1 MNDKKFSTVITAI
14 GAARLAEAASGGA
27 PLVIKQM
34 GVGDGGGALP
44 VPDPSQTGLINE
56 TYRAALNK
64 LSVSDQSDSIIEAEM
79 IMPPTTGGYWLREV
93 ALFAD
98 DGACIA
104 VGNMPPTYK
113 PLLSEGSG
121 RFQIIRVL
129 IEVSSAADVSLIADP
144 SIVLA
149 TVGSVQAAADG
160 MKDYADRQLGQHE
173 QSRNHP
179 DATLTEKG
187 FTQLSNATDSD
198 SENMAATPA
207 AIKAAI
213 SAAVAAAVREG
224 WELSH
229 PKGIS
234 LFFFENVDPNRLWPW
249 STWEYTGEDRT
260 VRIAKRDGSN
270 VGQLGGSDTTVI
282 GKNNLPNVQLN
293 LSGRTGDTDLGSRQT
308 SQSGGHTHPGK
319 YYESNTALNG
329 GGSERRSW
337 SVESG
342 YNDGGL
348 IGAAPDHTHIVEI
361 GPHYHDFT
369 GTTEALGGG
378 EAISIV
384 ESHVLQMC
392 WHRVA

>member
-149 TVGSVQAAADG
+149 TVESVQAAADG

-179 DATLTEKG
+179 DATLAEKG

-213 SAAVAAAVREG
+213 AAAVREG

-234 LFFFENVDPNRLWPW
+234 LFFFENVDPNQLWPW

-270 VGQLGGSDTTVI
+270 VGQFGGSDTAVL

-293 LSGRTGDTDLGSRQT
+293 LAGRTGDTDLGLRQT
-308 SQSGGHTHPGK
+308 SANGGHTHPGK
-319 YYESNTALNG
+319 YTESNTSLDG
-329 GGSERRSW
+329 GRSDRRSW
-337 SVESG
+337 SVNYGQNEE
-342 YNDGGL
+342 GL
-348 IGAAPDHTHIVEI
+348 IGAAPDHEHSVYI
-361 GPHYHDFT
+361 GPHGHDFS
-369 GTTEALGGG
+369 GKTEALGSG

-384 ESHVLQMC
+384 ENHVLQMC